1 LSSLDLAFAALVGL
15 CVLFGAL
22 RGVWREL
29 MSVAVV
35 IAAVVCAALFGGG
48 AARHFGFLADA
59 SFRRIFGFVS
69 VFLAAYLL
77 AGIAAFL
84 VRVIMG
90 SAPPGRSARIAGSA
104 VGLIRGIAIVI
115 VVVLLGGLTSAPKH
129 AWWRDSLAVQQAR
142 PVASWVRAQLPPDIA
157 RHFARS

>member
-1 LSSLDLAFAALVGL
+1 MALVGL

-22 RGVWREL
+22 RGIWREL

-35 IAAVVCAALFGGG
+35 IAAFVGAWMFGDG

-59 SFRRIFGFVS
+59 SLRRILGFVS
-69 VFLAAYLL
+69 VFLVAYLL

-84 VRVIMG
+84 VRVFMG
-90 SAPPGRSARIAGSA
+90 SAPPGRNARIAGSV
-104 VGLIRGIAIVI
+104 VGLVRGIAIMI

-129 AWWRDSLAVQQAR
+129 AWWRDSLAVRQSR
-142 PVASWVRAQLPPDIA
+142 PAANWVKAQLPPDIA
-157 RHFARS
+157 RHFARR